1 MNLTR
6 ISRLL
11 KLLQA
16 LQARSGQ
23 NAEGIAK
30 ACGVS
35 RRTVFRDLETL
46 RDSGLPLKFDKS
58 EARYSIP
65 ADYFLPPTNFSPA
78 EALAII
84 ALAGKLG
91 ADDAIPFFRPARSAA
106 LKLQSSLPAPMQK
119 ELQQSAK
126 SIDLRLNPLN
136 PLEGQQTIYDQLAEA
151 IVQRRVV
158 HIDYGSLTE
167 WEEIQTKLRPYRLL
181 FNRRSWYV
189 VGRSSLHNEP
199 RMFNLGRIKSLKIT
213 DEKFAMPRGFSMERY
228 LGNAWNLMPQPG
240 PDVQVTVRFSS
251 MVASNVAEVTWH
263 KTQRVEFLDDGSL
276 DFSVQVS
283 GLNEIA
289 WWILGYGDQAEVLR
303 PAKLR
308 RLIAQR
314 AKNMCAIYED

>member
-16 LQARSGQ
+16 LQAGNGQ
-23 NAEGIAK
+23 NAEGIAR
-30 ACGVS
+30 ACRVS

-46 RDSGLPLKFDKS
+46 RDSGLPLKFDKN

-65 ADYFLPPTNFSPA
+65 ADYFLRPTNFSPA

-84 ALAGKLG
+84 ALASKLG
-91 ADDAIPFFRPARSAA
+91 ADDALPFCRPARSAA
-106 LKLQSSLPAPMQK
+106 LKLQCGLPAALQK
-119 ELQQSAK
+119 ELQKSAK
-126 SIDLRLNPLN
+126 SINLRLNQIN
-136 PLEGQQTIYDQLAEA
+136 RLEGQQTVYDQLVEA
-151 IVQRRVV
+151 IARRRAVQ
-158 HIDYGSLTE
+158 IDYGSLTE
-167 WEEIQTKLRPYRLL
+167 WEAIQTRLRPYQLL
-181 FNRRSWYV
+181 FNRHSWYV
-189 VGRSSLHNEP
+189 VGRSSLHKEP
-199 RMFNLGRIKSLKIT
+199 RMFNLGRIKSLT
-213 DEKFAMPRGFSMERY
+213 VTNEKFAMPRGFSMDRY

-240 PDVQVTVRFSS
+240 PDVRVTVKFSS
-251 MVASNVAEVTWH
+251 MMANNVAEVTWH

-276 DFSVQVS
+276 EFSVKVS

-314 AKNMCAIYED
+314 AKNMSAIYED